1 MPDSK
6 RIRVEANKGVKCASR
21 NAKIAKFYQKEV
33 RKVKKL
39 LLLAESFLPSSLKG
53 HDHELLK
60 TEQLIT

>member
-6 RIRVEANKGVKCASR
+6 RIMVEANKGVKCTSR

-53 HDHELLK
+53 HDHELWK